1 MIRFSSPVNVNLF
14 KVFKI
19 LFCQYCIINSVA
31 LKYLLKWSKCLNVIK
46 IETRVADTE
55 DQDIV
60 QTDDT
65 ETTGETTV
73 LTARETDT
81 ESGVPGRVGE
91 TTTGRGAGAGR
102 GRSTGSTT
110 RTGTDTERESA
121 TETGESDQIWDIV
134 ISWTLLRERRD
145 ERERGEPRS
154 SESRVKEEPRGDKD
168 RR

>member
-1 MIRFSSPVNVNLF
+1 M
-14 KVFKI
+14 
-19 LFCQYCIINSVA
+19 
-31 LKYLLKWSKCLNVIK
+31 IK

-73 LTARETDT
+73 LTVRETDT
-81 ESGVPGRVGE
+81 GSGVPGRVGE

-110 RTGTDTERESA
+110 RTGTDTERESE
-121 TETGESDQIWDIV
+121 TETGESDQI
-134 ISWTLLRERRD
+134 
-145 ERERGEPRS
+145 
-154 SESRVKEEPRGDKD
+154 
-168 RR
+168 

>member
-1 MIRFSSPVNVNLF
+1 MGSNLR
-14 KVFKI
+14 
-19 LFCQYCIINSVA
+19 LS
-31 LKYLLKWSKCLNVIK
+31 YLACFIP
-46 IETRVADTE
+46 TPDTE

-81 ESGVPGRVGE
+81 GSGVPGRVGE

-110 RTGTDTERESA
+110 RTA
-121 TETGESDQIWDIV
+121 TETGREETRESAVNQD
-134 ISWTLLRERRD
+134 LLNPESK
-145 ERERGEPRS
+145 RS
-154 SESRVKEEPRGDKD
+154 QEETRTG
-168 RR
+168 